1 MHGFKAPT
9 VRLGLPMLLA
19 LALWAPSSQ
28 AQLFPDNEARKA
40 ILELRERLNTQQ
52 TETSARLDKLEGLTD
67 QALQQSQQATRNQID
82 ILQQLDTLR
91 RENAAL
97 RGTVEVLQKQLA
109 DTQKRLNDIYA
120 DVDARLKKHEPQR
133 ITLEG
138 REVLVDPDQTRAYNA
153 AFEQFRASQFAQ
165 AVAGFSGFLSVYP
178 GSPYA
183 PLAQFW
189 LGNAQYASRDFKS
202 AVATLQAFAKANTD
216 SPRLPDALLTI
227 ANCQIELGDKKSA
240 RTTLRTIV
248 DQYGTSTASQSARD
262 RLATLK

>member
-9 VRLGLPMLLA
+9 ARLGLPTVLA
-19 LALWAPSSQ
+19 LALWAPMSH

-40 ILELRERLNTQQ
+40 ILELRERMNAQQ
-52 TETSARLDKLEGLTD
+52 TETSGRLDKLEGLTD
-67 QALQQSQQATRNQID
+67 QALQQAQQATRNQID
-82 ILQQLDTLR
+82 VLQQLESAR

-97 RGTVEVLQKQLA
+97 RGTIEVLQKQLA

-120 DVDARLKKHEPQR
+120 DVDTRLKKHEPQR

-138 REVLVDPDQTRAYNA
+138 REVLVDPEQTRAYNA

-165 AVAGFSGFLSVYP
+165 AAAGFSGFLSVYP
-178 GSPYA
+178 SSPYA

-189 LGNAQYASRDFKS
+189 LGNAQYASRDFKAALAS
-202 AVATLQAFAKANTD
+202 LQAFTKGNAD
-216 SPRLPDALLTI
+216 SPRVPDALLTI
-227 ANCQIELGDKKSA
+227 ANCQIELGDKKNA
-240 RTTLRTIV
+240 RVTLRSIV